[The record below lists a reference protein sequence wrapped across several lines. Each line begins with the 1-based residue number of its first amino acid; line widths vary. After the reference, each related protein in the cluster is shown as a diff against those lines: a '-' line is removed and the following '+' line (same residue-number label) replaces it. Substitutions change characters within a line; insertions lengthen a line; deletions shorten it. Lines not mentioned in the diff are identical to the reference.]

1 MTRRL
6 KLLIMTCACVSVLGG
21 CASIKMPE
29 FDFINLPEFKED
41 AENVGDYLKVAEAP
55 EAPSDIR
62 SDAAWD
68 SAAKGL
74 IAKRDGFVIPD
85 SGEPPMTDAQ
95 ILAEMKR
102 LAAKVEAYKLDDP
115 Q

>member
-6 KLLIMTCACVSVLGG
+6 GLLILTGACVSLLSG
-21 CASIKMPE
+21 CASMKIPE
-29 FDFINLPEFKED
+29 FDFINLPDFKDD
-41 AENVGDYLKVAEAP
+41 AENVGEYLAVADAP
-55 EAPSDIR
+55 TAPTDIR

-68 SAAKGL
+68 RSANDL